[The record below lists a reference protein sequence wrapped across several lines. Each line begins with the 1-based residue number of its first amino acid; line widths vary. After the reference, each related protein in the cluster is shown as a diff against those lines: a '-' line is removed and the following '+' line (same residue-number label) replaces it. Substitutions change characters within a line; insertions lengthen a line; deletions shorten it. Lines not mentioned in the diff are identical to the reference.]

1 MRGLKA
7 HHAPR
12 DSGFEMRFQLLQ
24 LPKLLRQRQ
33 STAVFGIIII
43 AMVWI
48 GVAAKYWEGY
58 SNDRRE
64 SERLISNFAMLFEE
78 NVLRSIGE
86 IDKALLYLR
95 QTVESK
101 EWENYQLA
109 VMSNDVLSEI
119 IVQVAIIDAHG
130 IMRASSA
137 ITQPIIKP
145 IDLSDREHYRAHLGN
160 KDDKL
165 YISRPVLGRASNK
178 WSVQFTRR
186 FLNPDGSFGGVVV
199 ASLNPTHFAGFYE
212 KIDLGSSTSISMIG
226 ADGVVR
232 SSGGDPD
239 GKLELGVDISGT
251 TVGRRMQAGQSV
263 IFEDAETFRDD
274 TRLVALR
281 NVRDQPLW
289 VTVSVDQNEV
299 FARSWSNLQ
308 ALSAAGIL
316 LTILI
321 LGAMERVLRSEA
333 SAKLKAE
340 QLRLTLEHMSQG
352 IMLVTREQD
361 VPIINGRC
369 GDLLG
374 LPADYIA
381 RPPRFDK
388 IVEHQARTSGDQ
400 DDDVGLFAGRLP
412 PAAEAADV
420 PSSPRDMSVCE
431 RKLPNGTIVEVRTT
445 HLPDGSFVQTFSD
458 VTQRCEAEAH
468 VARLASEDPL
478 TGLPNR
484 RVFRSLLDQ
493 LCIAPTGQPGSPA
506 APSSAVAPKP
516 FAVLFLDLDRFKIV
530 NDTLGHRVGDLL
542 LLKVAERLKARLEAG
557 QSLARLGGD
566 EFALVVTEDVS
577 RARLT
582 SLANALSVAVCE
594 PFEIDT
600 HQIRTSVSI
609 GIAVAPDDGRTADD
623 LLMASDLA
631 LYSVKANGRGTHRF
645 FDRSMNEEA
654 KVRRQIE
661 SDLRDAIERESFE
674 LHYQPILDVR
684 RNSITGFEALVRW
697 RHPEKGLIP
706 PSVFI
711 PIAEETG
718 LIVPIDDWVLREA
731 CRTALE
737 WPDRIKV
744 AINLSAVQFTVPD
757 LPERVEAILRTTGL
771 PPERLEVEITE
782 SVFLDKTD
790 STLATLHRLKE
801 IGIRVAMDDF
811 GTGYS
816 SLSYLQSFP
825 FDKIKVDRSF
835 VAELGPETKH
845 LVIIQA
851 IVSIARALSMT
862 TTAEG
867 VETPSQLKFV
877 EALGCNEFQGYLASA
892 PVTKDKIPAMI
903 AGGVSMKASIAA

>member
-1 MRGLKA
+1 
-7 HHAPR
+7 
-12 DSGFEMRFQLLQ
+12 MRFQLLQ
-24 LPKLLRQRQ
+24 LPSLLRQRQ
-33 STAVFGIIII
+33 STAIFGIIII
-43 AMVWI
+43 AMVWL
-48 GVAAKYWEGY
+48 GVVAKYWEGLN
-58 SNDRRE
+58 NDRRE
-64 SERLISNFAMLFEE
+64 SERVISNFAMLFEE

-95 QTVESK
+95 RTVESRD
-101 EWENYQLA
+101 WENYQLA

-137 ITQPIIKP
+137 IKESVIKP
-145 IDLSDREHYRAHLGN
+145 IDLSDREHYRAHLN
-160 KDDKL
+160 TKDDSL

-186 FLNPDGSFGGVVV
+186 FLSSDGNFGGVVV
-199 ASLNPTHFAGFYE
+199 ASLNPAHFADFYE
-212 KIDLGSSTSISMIG
+212 KIDLGSSTSISMVG

-232 SSGGDPD
+232 SSGGDPS
-239 GKLELGVDISGT
+239 GKLELGVDISNSAI
-251 TVGRRMQAGQSV
+251 GRRMQAAESV
-263 IFEDAETFRDD
+263 IFEDSETFQDD
-274 TRLVALR
+274 TRLAALR
-281 NVRDQPLW
+281 KVRGQPLW
-289 VTVSVDQNEV
+289 VTVSVNRSEV
-299 FARSWSNLQ
+299 LTRSWNNLQ
-308 ALSAAGIL
+308 VFSAAAFV

-321 LGAMERVLRSEA
+321 LCAMERVLRSEA

-340 QLRLTLEHMSQG
+340 QLQLTLEHMSQG
-352 IMLVTREQD
+352 IMLVTKEQE

-374 LPADYIA
+374 LPSDYIA
-381 RPPRFDK
+381 RPPRFDR
-388 IVEHQARTSGDQ
+388 IVEHQARATGEKEAGDIPGLAAGLIVRGGDAS
-400 DDDVGLFAGRLP
+400 DD
-412 PAAEAADV
+412 
-420 PSSPRDMSVCE
+420 PSLQGMSVCE

-445 HLPDGSFVQTFSD
+445 NLPDGSFVQTFSD
-458 VTQRCEAEAH
+458 VTKRCEAEAH

-478 TGLPNR
+478 TALPNR
-484 RVFRSLLDQ
+484 RVLRSVIDQ
-493 LCIAPTGQPGSPA
+493 LCAGASPEPSGPA
-506 APSSAVAPKP
+506 APEP
-516 FAVLFLDLDRFKIV
+516 FSVLFLDLDRFKIV

-542 LLKVAERLKARLEAG
+542 LLQVAERLKSRLEAG

-577 RARLT
+577 RPRLAA
-582 SLANALSVAVCE
+582 LANKLSDAVCE
-594 PFEIDT
+594 PFEIDG
-600 HQIRTSVSI
+600 HHIRTGVSI
-609 GIAVAPDDGRTADD
+609 GIAVAPQDGTTAEG

-661 SDLRDAIERESFE
+661 GDLRDAIEHEAFE
-674 LHYQPILDVR
+674 LHYQPIVDMH
-684 RNSITGFEALVRW
+684 RNSVTAFEALLRW

-706 PSVFI
+706 PSLFI

-718 LIVPIDDWVLREA
+718 LIIPLGDWVLREA

-737 WPDRIKV
+737 WPDHIKV
-744 AINLSAVQFTVPD
+744 AINLSAVQFTVLD
-757 LPERVEAILRTTGL
+757 LPERFERILRETGL
-771 PPERLEVEITE
+771 APGRLEVEITE
-782 SVFLDKTD
+782 SVFLDKTER
-790 STLATLHRLKE
+790 TLATLHRLKE
-801 IGIRVAMDDF
+801 LGIRVAMDDF

-835 VAELGPETKH
+835 VAQLGPETQH

-851 IVSIARALSMT
+851 VVSIARALCMT

-867 VETPSQLKFV
+867 VETDTQRRFLQ
-877 EALGCNEFQGYLASA
+877 ALGCNEYQGYLASA
-892 PVTKDKIPAMI
+892 PVTRDKIPAMI
-903 AGGVSMKASIAA
+903 ASGFGAKPQIAA